1 MSYVESSNYES
12 VTGLE
17 LKIQEAEK
25 ALNQAR
31 KDLKEYQRRR
41 NLDLLHKVGDL
52 TVIRFTKSWNRWEA
66 ALTYHYAGI
75 KVNGT
80 WSVTGHASS
89 TRYIKYT
96 SDLIEFIGDGDV
108 TIMTPDKTL

>member
-1 MSYVESSNYES
+1 MSYIESSNYEG

-17 LKIQEAEK
+17 LKIQEAER

-41 NLDLLHKVGDL
+41 NLGLLDRVGDL
-52 TVIRFTKSWNRWEA
+52 TVIRFTKSWNGGETVYTYA
-66 ALTYHYAGI
+66 AI
-75 KVNGT
+75 KVDST
-80 WSVTGHASS
+80 WSITGHASV

>member
-1 MSYVESSNYES
+1 MSYIESSNYEG

-17 LKIQEAEK
+17 LKIQEAER
-25 ALNQAR
+25 ALDQAR

-52 TVIRFTKSWNRWEA
+52 TVIRFTKYGREF
-66 ALTYHYAGI
+66 LYHYVGI
-75 KVNGT
+75 KANGT
-80 WSVTGHASS
+80 WSVTSHAPV
-89 TRYIKYT
+89 TRYIKHT